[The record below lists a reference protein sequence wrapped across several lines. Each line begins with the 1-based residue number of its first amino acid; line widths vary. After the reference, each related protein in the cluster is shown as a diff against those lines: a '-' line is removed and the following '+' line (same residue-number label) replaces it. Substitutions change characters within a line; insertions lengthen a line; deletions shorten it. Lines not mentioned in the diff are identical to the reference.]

1 MKIKSFPFSIFPL
14 VRQKL
19 YHPIFVQYL
28 AITLNKTYTS
38 QQRWSSQS
46 SSIIKY
52 IYQIYPLA
60 QTNPITSITS
70 LCLTILPFLFAAPT
84 HYPAT
89 CYLPFNTYYS
99 LLFLPIPTAPAYYLT
114 TSYSLFTTCSC
125 SWLLLLTTLLLTT
138 CCVVLCTVWCAV
150 WCDAVWYAM
159 WCDAMWCFLTPS
171 TVICQE
177 QPRTTPT
184 PWYFLPTP
192 PPLPS
197 NPPSAWGP
205 PSQKLTPDGF

>member
-1 MKIKSFPFSIFPL
+1 MSNIWQLPSIKPTP
-14 VRQKL
+14 
-19 YHPIFVQYL
+19 
-28 AITLNKTYTS
+28 ANKDDHHN
-38 QQRWSSQS
+38 RHLSSN
-46 SSIIKY
+46 
-52 IYQIYPLA
+52 IYQIYLLA

-89 CYLPFNTYYS
+89 CYLPFNTYYL

-114 TSYSLFTTCSC
+114 TSYSLFTTCPC

-150 WCDAVWYAM
+150 WCDAVWCAM

-192 PPLPS
+192 PSPSLQTPLSLGIPQ
-197 NPPSAWGP
+197 PEAH
-205 PSQKLTPDGF
+205 PDGF